1 MPKLDG
7 KVALVTGAGRRL
19 GACIARALAAEGASV
34 IVHYHTSASDAAA
47 TVTAIE
53 KVGGKAHAIAGDLRR
68 EADVQKVISA
78 AKERYGRLDVLVCS
92 AADFEQVPFEE
103 LTLDAWEQMMRL
115 NLTAPFLCARAALPA
130 LRDAEGQIVFVA
142 DIAGIQPWPGYAHY
156 CVSKAGLL
164 MLTKC
169 LAVELAVDEI
179 RVNAVAPG
187 AVLFPDDY
195 PDEDQR
201 RVVARIP
208 LKRSGEPE
216 DVARTVVFLATGST
230 FITGQVIAV
239 DGGRSVAP

>member
-1 MPKLDG
+1 MPQLSG
-7 KVALVTGAGRRL
+7 KVALVTGGGRRL
-19 GACIARALAAEGASV
+19 GASIARSLGAEGASV
-34 IVHYHTSASDAAA
+34 VVHYHMSATEAAE
-47 TVTAIE
+47 TVGTIE
-53 KVGGKAHAIAGDLRR
+53 KAGGKACAVQGDLRR
-68 EADVQKVISA
+68 EADVRKVIA
-78 AKERYGRLDVLVCS
+78 TAKERFGRLDLLVCS
-92 AADFEQVPFEE
+92 AADFEQVPFAE
-103 LTLDAWEQMMRL
+103 LELDVWEQMMRL
-115 NLTAPFLCARAALPA
+115 NLTAPFLCAREALPM
-130 LRDAEGQIVFVA
+130 LRDAEGQIIFVA
-142 DIAGIQPWPGYAHY
+142 DIAGLQPWPGYAHY

-169 LAVELAVDEI
+169 LAVELAIDEI

-208 LKRSGEPE
+208 LKRAGEPE
-216 DVARTVVFLATGST
+216 DVARTVTFLATGST